1 MGHSRGVDDTVLAC
15 VILASAST
23 SGHNLICMQL
33 TTAPQQD
40 ETEAAIAS
48 SPGTAGDAL
57 ATCSGSGDPAAAACY
72 EGSAGALG
80 VKETVKVNVKKYSS
94 GAGTMDLTGTG
105 VKGFTCADHSFTKT
119 GQEVTLDL
127 RDCLPSGVTVP
138 DVKYCS
144 DSDEIKVTVK
154 DKLVPLPIVATL
166 KKVSCAESNEIDFAT
181 CTGSSDP
188 PGDECY
194 DGKAG
199 ALGPTEDVKV
209 SVKSYSG
216 GKGTMDLSGSGIES
230 FTCKDHS
237 FTKSGQEIS
246 VDVSDCAPHAITVSD
261 VKYCSDSDQIK
272 VTVKDKTVP
281 LPISAMLSKTTC
293 AKSSDSELASES
305 PTQELPSIASSPV
318 NEDFVQGG
326 TLKLGWKD
334 CGDSSYH
341 AKVTSLTPSTL
352 TIGAKTHVVGQGN
365 VDESVTA
372 GSLTISSKAM
382 VGPAEHLSGDVCK
395 PKTFNLP
402 MGLAT
407 ITWDGLKCPVAKG
420 QADVG
425 VNVKLAASI
434 PAKLA
439 RTTIDLKA
447 TSSSGHNLICMQMT
461 TAPQQDETVAA
472 IGSGH
477 DMTGD

>member
-1 MGHSRGVDDTVLAC
+1 MG
-15 VILASAST
+15 
-23 SGHNLICMQL
+23 
-33 TTAPQQD
+33 
-40 ETEAAIAS
+40 
-48 SPGTAGDAL
+48 
-57 ATCSGSGDPAAAACY
+57 
-72 EGSAGALG
+72 
-80 VKETVKVNVKKYSS
+80 
-94 GAGTMDLTGTG
+94 
-105 VKGFTCADHSFTKT
+105 
-119 GQEVTLDL
+119 
-127 RDCLPSGVTVP
+127 
-138 DVKYCS
+138 
-144 DSDEIKVTVK
+144 
-154 DKLVPLPIVATL
+154 
-166 KKVSCAESNEIDFAT
+166 
-181 CTGSSDP
+181 
-188 PGDECY
+188 
-194 DGKAG
+194 
-199 ALGPTEDVKV
+199 
-209 SVKSYSG
+209 SYAG

-246 VDVSDCAPHAITVSD
+246 ADGSDCVPHAITVSD

-272 VTVKDKTVP
+272 VTVKDKIVP

-318 NEDFVQGG
+318 DEDFVQGG

-365 VDESVTA
+365 VDESVTG
-372 GSLTISSKAM
+372 GSFSITSKAIL
-382 VGPAEHLSGDVCK
+382 GPAEHFSGNICQ

-420 QADVG
+420 QAAVG
-425 VNVKLAASI
+425 VDVKLAASI

-439 RTTIDLKA
+439 RTTIDLKG
-447 TSSSGHNLICMQMT
+447 TSTSGHNLICMEMP
-461 TAPQQDETVAA
+461 TAPKQAETVAA
-472 IGSGH
+472 IASSP
-477 DMTGD
+477 DMTGDAMVSENLVQKLPPIVKKLVCKLAEMGEP